1 MLWLLLKTFPKQ
13 LQDKI
18 LNGAKKHQLDITFID
33 GSFIEA
39 ENTNINFIESYKA
52 IFKSKYNN
60 LTKYLVV
67 LIFDKELESNLAIF
81 TNEIGTIN
89 KCSII
94 SLLLSK

>member
-1 MLWLLLKTFPKQ
+1 MVLLKTFPKQ

-18 LNGAKKHQLDITFID
+18 INGVKKHQLDIIFID
-33 GSFIEA
+33 GSFIEV
-39 ENTNINFIESYKA
+39 ENTNIKFIEPYKVT
-52 IFKSKYNN
+52 FKSKYNN

-67 LIFDKELESNLAIF
+67 LIFDKELESNLDIF